1 MTVADVFKCDA
12 RKMYNK
18 IATSPLLH
26 CKRRFCSCVTVND
39 WSVAEAT
46 EGADLLKRTTLLTK
60 PKCRRR
66 QLLHPL
72 GSQLASIRKRTL
84 WTDSVSERPSPK
96 KIDLLLR
103 SRARLRF
110 RGRGSFRSSLTR
122 FSTGC
127 PSFVT
132 ACPTFLTSGSTRF
145 YPGTAARLRRGGG
158 RGGCLGSG
166 SLRRARR
173 RCRISSKN
181 AGISDKAED
190 HS

>member
-122 FSTGC
+122 FL
-127 PSFVT
+127 T
-132 ACPTFLTSGSTRF
+132 ACPTLLTSGSTRL
-145 YPGTAARLRRGGG
+145 YPGTPAGLRRGGG

-166 SLRRARR
+166 SLRWARR
-173 RCRISSKN
+173 RCRVSSKN

-190 HS
+190 RS